1 MRAFLLLL
9 ADLKTTDWREYLFLT
24 IHLLLW
30 EHGYSVN
37 DTPPSSGIKNELLS
51 VHGISHKHI
60 FIYTFQ
66 LLFDWEFTTQSH
78 HC

>member
-9 ADLKTTDWREYLFLT
+9 ADLKTTAWRESIYFLYFICHFKNMATVST
-24 IHLLLW
+24 IRRHPR
-30 EHGYSVN
+30 
-37 DTPPSSGIKNELLS
+37 DQKRTLS

-66 LLFDWEFTTQSH
+66 LLFD
-78 HC
+78 